1 MSFFLVSHADLV
13 IVKHPV
19 VRRHPVTGGK
29 ALPEPGFTRRIVG
42 LKTEDSSNPCS
53 TILRRARTSRF
64 MRVAEPISSA
74 GQWSHSSLCN
84 WRLNLAERRH
94 AVGLTLQAEFPSE

>member
-42 LKTEDSSNPCS
+42 LKTEDSSNPCL

-64 MRVAEPISSA
+64 MRGMSMVVLLSGWVDRTSF
-74 GQWSHSSLCN
+74 L
-84 WRLNLAERRH
+84 
-94 AVGLTLQAEFPSE
+94 